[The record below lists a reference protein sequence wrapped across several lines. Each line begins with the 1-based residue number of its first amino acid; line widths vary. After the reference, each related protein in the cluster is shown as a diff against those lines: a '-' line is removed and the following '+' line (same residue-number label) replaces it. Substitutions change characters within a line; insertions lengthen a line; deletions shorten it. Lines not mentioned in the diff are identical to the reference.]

1 MKIFNVIICLSFCF
15 IGFGQTDCESYRTG
29 KFIIKSKEFGDTY
42 MTRTDKYQ
50 IEEAVSVV
58 NGKKI
63 KIKDKIVWL
72 NDCTYQLLPYK
83 LKDSSKLITDNVL
96 TFKIVE
102 TGKDF
107 YLVHV
112 SGLGEMYD
120 MTVRV
125 DRR

>member
-1 MKIFNVIICLSFCF
+1 MKIFNSLIALSFCF
-15 IGFGQTDCESYRTG
+15 LGFGQMDCESYRTG
-29 KFIIKSKEFGDTY
+29 KFIVKSAEYGDTKI
-42 MTRTDKYQ
+42 TRTKDYQ
-50 IEEAVSVV
+50 IEEAINHV

-63 KIKDKIVWL
+63 KIKDKIVWI
-72 NDCTYQLLPYK
+72 NDCTYQLFPYK

-102 TGKDF
+102 TGKDY
-107 YLVHV
+107 YLVFV

-125 DRR
+125 DRQ